1 MPTAVQYL
9 RESDPN
15 LQVLGA
21 AYIQHECYNN
31 NDAKQEVAQCRTSAK
46 TPRLAVPTWFLSEI
60 LSALLTFHTTG
71 VV

>member
-1 MPTAVQYL
+1 MSSLICCLFHRINSLDMPTAVQYL

-31 NDAKQEVAQCRTSAK
+31 NDAKQEVAQGG
-46 TPRLAVPTWFLSEI
+46 VPQTE
-60 LSALLTFHTTG
+60 
-71 VV
+71 V